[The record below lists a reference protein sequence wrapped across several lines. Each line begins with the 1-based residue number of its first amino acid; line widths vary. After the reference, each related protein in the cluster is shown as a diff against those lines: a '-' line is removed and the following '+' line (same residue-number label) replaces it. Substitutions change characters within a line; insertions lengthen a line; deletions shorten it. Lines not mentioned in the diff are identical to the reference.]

1 MNSDPCFLTIRE
13 LGQLMDARRLSPV
26 ELTRAYLGRI
36 EVLDPRVNAFIRVT
50 ADRAM
55 DEARRAERE
64 IAAGGRRGPLHGIA
78 YALKDIY
85 DTQGIATTGHSRLL
99 ADRVPE
105 ADSTVVQRFKAAGGI
120 LLGKLATH
128 EFAVGGPSF
137 DLPWPPARNP
147 WALQHFSGGSSSG
160 SAAGVAAG
168 FFPCAAGSD
177 TGGSIRLP
185 ASLCGVAGIKPTA
198 GRVSKKGVLP
208 LSYSLDVCGPL
219 AWTVAD
225 CALVLQA
232 IAGYDPGDPGS
243 AGRPVPDFLADL
255 EKGVAGI
262 RVGVVRHFY
271 QQDRPAAAAT
281 IAAMDEAV
289 ATLARDGAEIVDVTL
304 PPLHD
309 FAAAH
314 RIIVLAES
322 FAIYADD
329 LRRHPHLF
337 GQMFRYRTVPGAF
350 LTADD
355 YVQALRQQ
363 RRFALRALDALRRVD
378 VLVTAT
384 AFDGAPRLD
393 RLQPVASYADPSLT
407 APFNFCNLPTVSVC
421 NGFTSLGLPLGM
433 QVVGRPWDE
442 ATVLRVAHAYE
453 RATDWR
459 TRRPDVES
467 QHQAATCHAP
477 FGATTDRAD
486 GAVTA
491 LLDRAGVPIVGD
503 DLAGLGEAWGH
514 VGAMRA
520 RLPRDR
526 AFADEMASQFAFPL
540 LPT

>member
-13 LGQLMDARRLSPV
+13 LGELLDARRLSPV
-26 ELTRAYLGRI
+26 ELTQAYLRRI
-36 EVLDPRVNAFIRVT
+36 EALDPKVNAFIRVT

-55 DEARRAERE
+55 DEARQAEGE
-64 IAAGGRRGPLHGIA
+64 IAAGGRRGPLHGVA

-85 DTQGIATTGHSRLL
+85 DTAGIATTGHSRLL

-128 EFAVGGPSF
+128 ELAVGGPSF

-168 FFPCAAGSD
+168 FFPCAVGSD
-177 TGGSIRLP
+177 TGGSIRIP
-185 ASLCGVAGIKPTA
+185 ASLCGIVGIKPTA
-198 GRVSKKGVLP
+198 GRVSKSGVLP

-225 CALVLQA
+225 CAILLQA
-232 IAGYDPGDPGS
+232 IAGYDPCDPGS
-243 AGRPVPDFLADL
+243 AARPVPDFLADL
-255 EKGVAGI
+255 EKGVTGL

-271 QQDRPAAAAT
+271 ERDRPAADPA

-289 ATLARDGAEIVDVTL
+289 ATLGREGAKIVDVRL
-304 PPLHD
+304 PPLQD

-322 FAIYADD
+322 FAIYGDD

-337 GQMFRYRTVPGAF
+337 GQMFRFRTVPGAF

-363 RRFALRALDALRRVD
+363 RRFTLFALQGLRRVD
-378 VLVTAT
+378 ALVTAT

-393 RLQPVASYADPSLT
+393 QLQPVASYADPSLT

-421 NGFTSLGLPLGM
+421 NGFTPQGLPLGM

-442 ATVLRVAHAYE
+442 ATALRVAHAYE

-467 QHQAATCHAP
+467 QHQVATCHAP
-477 FGATTDRAD
+477 FGAPSEQAD
-486 GAVTA
+486 GTVMT
-491 LLDRAGVPIVGD
+491 LLNRASVPIVGD
-503 DLAGLGEAWGH
+503 DLTGLREAWGH
-514 VGAMRA
+514 VETMRA
-520 RLPRDR
+520 QLPRDR
-526 AFADEMASQFAFPL
+526 AFADDMASQFAFPL